1 MSKGHAAAALLSAPK
16 EAEATERPLSILR
29 TKSGVLEGHYTIR
42 FLFPLSG
49 WIALLPITQLSTHGE
64 RTARSTF
71 LSSDKWICSG
81 RFEIRVD
88 NGCLVTTVKEVSPR
102 VPLPRLP

>member
-49 WIALLPITQLSTHGE
+49 WIALLPISAVIN
-64 RTARSTF
+64 ARRANRKIDIPF
-71 LSSDKWICSG
+71 LGQVDLLEASS
-81 RFEIRVD
+81 RF
-88 NGCLVTTVKEVSPR
+88 GLTMGA
-102 VPLPRLP
+102 